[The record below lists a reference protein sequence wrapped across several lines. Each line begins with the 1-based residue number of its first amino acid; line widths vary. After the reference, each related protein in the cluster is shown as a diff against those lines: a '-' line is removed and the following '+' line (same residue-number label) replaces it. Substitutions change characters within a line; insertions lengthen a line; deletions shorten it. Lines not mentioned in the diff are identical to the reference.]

1 MSYLPFLMKNS
12 LRLFVPKTNHK
23 ICVQF
28 LSQDNAKKWRVVG
41 LNHIAIATNDVGK
54 GSVLFRDVFHMKT
67 SATNAQPDHGVNT
80 VFVDANN
87 TKVVPMMS
95 AKDPD
100 VFHMKTSATNAQPD
114 HGVNTVFVD
123 ANNTKVELLDPI
135 GGNKS
140 PIWSYLQKNTNGG
153 IHHICLDVDDIYAA
167 IDDLKSRG
175 IRLLSESPKTG
186 AHGKDVI
193 FLHPKDCNGVL
204 IELQQK

>member
-1 MSYLPFLMKNS
+1 MKNS
-12 LRLFVPKTNHK
+12 LRLFAPKTNHK

-87 TKVVPMMS
+87 TKV
-95 AKDPD
+95 
-100 VFHMKTSATNAQPD
+100 
-114 HGVNTVFVD
+114 
-123 ANNTKVELLDPI
+123 ELLDPI

-167 IDDLKSRG
+167 IDDLKCRG